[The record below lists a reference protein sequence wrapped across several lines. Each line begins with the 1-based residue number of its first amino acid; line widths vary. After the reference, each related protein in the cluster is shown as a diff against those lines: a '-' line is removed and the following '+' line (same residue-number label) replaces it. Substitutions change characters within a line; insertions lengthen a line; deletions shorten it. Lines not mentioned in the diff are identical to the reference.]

1 MENRKFALVTGST
14 GGIGSAIA
22 RELKNQGYSLI
33 IHGNS
38 NIEKLEK
45 LKSELGEDVF
55 TVVGDLS
62 KFDICKK
69 IVDECLEIA
78 GSIDVLI
85 NNAGITKDNL
95 IIRMT
100 EEDFV
105 QVIETNLNSA
115 FYLTKLLCKSMIRKK
130 FGRIINITS
139 ISGVHG
145 NVGQANYSSAKA
157 AMIGLTKSTAKE
169 LASKN
174 VLINAIAPGFIE
186 TKMTDKLGED
196 TKAKILNEIPLK
208 RIGQPEEIASVVSF
222 LVSDSAS
229 YITGQVIN
237 VDGGM
242 GI

>member
-1 MENRKFALVTGST
+1 MEDKKIALVTGAT

-22 RELKNQGYSLI
+22 RDLKAQGYSLI

-38 NIEKLEK
+38 NLEKLEN
-45 LKSELGEDVF
+45 LKYELGEDVY

-62 KFDICKK
+62 KFEVCEK
-69 IVDECLEIA
+69 IAKECLEIA
-78 GSIDVLI
+78 GHLDVLV

-95 IIRMT
+95 ILRMT
-100 EEDFV
+100 DEDFIKV
-105 QVIETNLNSA
+105 VETNLNSA
-115 FYLTKLLCKSMIRKK
+115 FYLTKLFCKSMIKNK
-130 FGRIINITS
+130 YGRIINITS

-145 NVGQANYSSAKA
+145 NAGQANYSSAKA
-157 AMIGLTKSTAKE
+157 AMIGLTKATAKE

-174 VLINAIAPGFIE
+174 ILVNAIAPGFIE
-186 TKMTDKLGED
+186 TKMTDKLGD
-196 TKAKILNEIPLK
+196 STKEKILTEIPLR
-208 RIGQPEEIASVVSF
+208 RIGQPEEIAKVVSF
-222 LVSDSAS
+222 LASESAS